1 MLKTF
6 NAGIGMVLV
15 VEAAKA
21 DDLTELLTEIGE
33 AVYCIGEVTSEPNM
47 TYSGTLL

>member
-15 VEAAKA
+15 VEAAQA
-21 DDLTELLTEIGE
+21 EALTALLSEMGE
-33 AVYCIGEVTSEPNM
+33 TVHQLGHITKGEGVA
-47 TYSGTLL
+47 YSGRLA